1 MGPRTRAY
9 FFSEGSELK
18 CLALVVALAAAT
30 PAHATIGFENGNDLL
45 NSCLGN
51 SQGQGLAFCYGY
63 IEGILDTMPT
73 YQSGQCPPNNIIAQQ
88 ARDVVINFLQAN
100 PAIRHASAESL
111 VAYAI
116 KTAWGCK

>member
-1 MGPRTRAY
+1 MGPRTRPY
-9 FFSEGSELK
+9 FFSEGSVLK
-18 CLALVVALAAAT
+18 CLALVVVLAAAT
-30 PAHATIGFENGNDLL
+30 PAQPTIAFENGNDLL

-73 YQSGQCPPNNIIAQQ
+73 YQSGQCPPSNIFVSQ

-100 PAIRHASAESL
+100 PTIRHASAESL